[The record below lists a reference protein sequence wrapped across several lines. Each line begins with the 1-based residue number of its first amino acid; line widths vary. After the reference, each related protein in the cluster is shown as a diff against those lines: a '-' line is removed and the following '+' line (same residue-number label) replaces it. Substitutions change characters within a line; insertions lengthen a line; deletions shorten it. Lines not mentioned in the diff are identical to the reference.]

1 MSILQA
7 PWSWSP
13 QLHRSR
19 PGASHKRRRLP
30 CQDASLTAS
39 LRSADGLAIGLMSV
53 ADGHGGNRYWL
64 SDVGSRL
71 ACELAIRIAANDL
84 AQQRL
89 ANSGPAQLEEMRRW
103 LADEWP
109 KQLLASWREAIQSD
123 WEKRTLPPEHQGEVF
138 SAQTYGSTLALV
150 VLTPQW
156 WGHTGLGDWD
166 LVLLSNDQ
174 PDQIISQETGD
185 TFHGEATESL
195 CLTRASD
202 CFKARTAI
210 YPLTGDRRQ
219 TYGLV
224 LSTDGVRKSCSAD
237 ADHLALARYLLEEA
251 QPLQAPASGET
262 SRLDPSLDRISSEG
276 SGDDVS
282 VAIACFGNMH
292 PGVAAKPAP
301 EQPELPPP
309 PPELRRPS
317 AIARLP
323 SGIASK
329 TKRQPV
335 SSPSRLLRQPMV
347 TISLLLALGCGLAA
361 LAWFRLLPPWNRTP
375 GAVAALEPETQA
387 LSAAE
392 RQAVLKQIKQL
403 CTEPEL
409 IEPSLKARKSQF
421 SKLQNNPAERIR
433 VLKDKD
439 WLGVLIVLNQP
450 EDLLTRNHRN
460 KRDLQACPQLEKALR
475 EHWQPSTPPTRT
487 VSNDDGA

>member
-19 PGASHKRRRLP
+19 RGASHKRRGLP
-30 CQDASLTAS
+30 CQDSSLTAS
-39 LRSADGLAIGLMSV
+39 LRSADGLAIGLMAV
-53 ADGHGGNRYWL
+53 ADGHGGSRYWL

-71 ACELAIRIAANDL
+71 ACELAIRIASIEL
-84 AQQRL
+84 ARQRL
-89 ANSGPAQLEEMRRW
+89 GSPGPAQLEEMRRW
-103 LADEWP
+103 LADEFP

-123 WEKRTLPPEHQGEVF
+123 WEKRTLPPDHQGEVF

-185 TFHGEATESL
+185 GFHGEATESL
-195 CLTRASD
+195 CLTRAND

-219 TYGLV
+219 ACGLV
-224 LSTDGVRKSCSAD
+224 LSTDGVRKSCTAD

-251 QPLQAPASGET
+251 QPPQAPASGET

-282 VAIACFGNMH
+282 VAIACFGNLR
-292 PGVAAKPAP
+292 PGVPAKPAL

-323 SGIASK
+323 SGLASK

-335 SSPSRLLRQPMV
+335 SSPSRLLRQTMV
-347 TISLLLALGCGLAA
+347 PIVLLLAFGCGLAA
-361 LAWFRLLPPWNRTP
+361 LAWLRLLPPWNRTP
-375 GAVAALEPETQA
+375 GAVAALEPQPQG
-387 LSAAE
+387 LLAAE
-392 RQAVLKQIKQL
+392 RQAVLKQIKKL
-403 CTEPEL
+403 CSQPEL

-421 SKLQNNPAERIR
+421 SQLQNNPAERTR

-439 WLGVLIVLNQP
+439 WLGVLIALNQP
-450 EDLLTRNHRN
+450 ENLLTRNHRN
-460 KRDLQACPQLEKALR
+460 KRDLQACPQLQEALR
-475 EHWQPSTPPTRT
+475 QHWQPSTPRTRA